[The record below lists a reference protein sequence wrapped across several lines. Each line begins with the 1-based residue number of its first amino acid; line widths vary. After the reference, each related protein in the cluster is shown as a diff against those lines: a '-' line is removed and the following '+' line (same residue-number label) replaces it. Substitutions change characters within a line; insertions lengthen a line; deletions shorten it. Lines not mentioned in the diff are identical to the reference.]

1 MQGSSSSLYVDT
13 PYGILTEGGRWYHV
27 TEQNVENYAGAVLNH
42 VSLEQLLRWA
52 DTWVDSAKTVVLWG
66 FPPLLW
72 GLPVGWAVGGALGL
86 FVGWALLS
94 PALPSLIAVRVVT
107 LLDHVLGQSLYYV
120 LTMSIFAV
128 TEMYAAVGVG
138 LGGFVLLRWGVLEW
152 ASGYLIRPLRRAL
165 YPLPVADQVLRGLIV
180 RVALKHRLS
189 LPQVD
194 DITEDILENLRSHQ
208 DTSDDSS

>member
-1 MQGSSSSLYVDT
+1 
-13 PYGILTEGGRWYHV
+13 
-27 TEQNVENYAGAVLNH
+27 
-42 VSLEQLLRWA
+42 
-52 DTWVDSAKTVVLWG
+52 
-66 FPPLLW
+66 
-72 GLPVGWAVGGALGL
+72 
-86 FVGWALLS
+86 
-94 PALPSLIAVRVVT
+94 
-107 LLDHVLGQSLYYV
+107 
-120 LTMSIFAV
+120 
-128 TEMYAAVGVG
+128 MYAAVGVG

-208 DTSDDSS
+208 DTGDDGS